1 MFCPFHKPLN
11 KWACVPVGFVS
22 RLLVRFNANNWLL
35 GEASNPNHF
44 IAKRNS
50 SKTLL
55 HQKQIER

>member
-1 MFCPFHKPLN
+1 MEECL
-11 KWACVPVGFVS
+11 VPVGFVS
-22 RLLVRFNANNWLL
+22 RLLVRFNANNWFLD
-35 GEASNPNHF
+35 EASNPNRF